1 MSGYP
6 DSVDAVLMCG
16 EGAASRPVLGES
28 KVFLPVNGKP
38 IFIYV
43 LDALLRAS
51 RVRRVFIVGNRQRIE
66 SSIQA
71 TGQTFSKPVNV
82 VAQGDNLLD
91 NVWRGFIATLDGYG
105 ERFPAKPLRETR
117 VPVPGS
123 TFDRL
128 GIKQGNVFADYTAL
142 YNKHPEYFPGG
153 AEDVKAHVERVM
165 QAPEYILPGMTKNHR
180 LLVRVNGENK
190 AVAIEIKLKGG
201 KYRIERAL
209 NLTTAQLKWKIRKAN
224 QQGGRLSSGLASPDK
239 GSHLQ
244 ALPQSHDLGSVNPP
258 SSDLN
263 IHPSAEEN
271 KYFSLKEGKG
281 HADTPEFK
289 RWFGA
294 EEAQKDNPDFN
305 SRVILALAG
314 DSPLVTPGEID
325 DFIAGA
331 DMGKYDY
338 VVGLTPSASLARF
351 RPSGGNPGIHMSSFH
366 LREGLFRISNLH
378 LARPFAFKNRD
389 VVLKMYDLRYQR
401 KFSNV
406 LRFARSL
413 LATPGWRS
421 HIWLYLAMQVC
432 LTLSRMGLAGVADIL
447 RRLIPADKAIYAIS
461 QITGARANIVITTH
475 GGAALDIDNESDY
488 RAMTQM
494 FGQWRSQQ

>member
-1 MSGYP
+1 MLCKGLHVSVSP
-6 DSVDAVLMCG
+6 SSVDALLMCG
-16 EGAASRPVLGES
+16 EGAASRPVLGDS
-28 KVFLPVNGKP
+28 KIYLPVNGRP
-38 IFIYV
+38 LFLYV
-43 LDALLRAS
+43 LDALSQAG
-51 RVRRVFIVGNRQRIE
+51 RVRRIFIVGDKQRIE
-66 SSIQA
+66 SAIKAS
-71 TGQTFSKPVNV
+71 GQTFPKPVNV
-82 VAQGDNLLD
+82 VAQGDNLLE
-91 NVWRGFIATLDGYG
+91 NVWRGFISTLDAYG
-105 ERFPAKPLRETR
+105 ERFPTKPLRETR

-128 GIKQGNVFADYTAL
+128 GIKHGNVFADYTAL

-201 KYRIERAL
+201 KYRIESAL
-209 NLTTAQLKWKIRKAN
+209 NITTAQLKWKIEKAN
-224 QQGGRLSSGLASPDK
+224 QQGGRLSSGLASPRK

-244 ALPQSHDLGSVNPP
+244 VLPQPRDLGSVNPL

-263 IHPSAEEN
+263 IHPSAEED
-271 KYFSLKEGKG
+271 KDFSLKCFSLKEGKG
-281 HADTPEFK
+281 QT
-289 RWFGA
+289 
-294 EEAQKDNPDFN
+294 DF
-305 SRVILALAG
+305 SGRVILALSG

-325 DFIAGA
+325 GFIAGA

-338 VVGLTPSASLARF
+338 VVGLTPAAVLAKF
-351 RPSGGNPGIHMSSFH
+351 RPSGSKPGVSMSSFH

-389 VVLKMYDLRYQR
+389 AVLKMYEMRYQR
-401 KFSNV
+401 NFSNV

-413 LATPGWRS
+413 LATPGWRG
-421 HIWLYLAMQVC
+421 HIWLYLALQMC
-432 LTLSRMGLAGVADIL
+432 LTLSRMGLAGMADVL
-447 RRLIPADKAIYAIS
+447 RRLIPADKAISAIS
-461 QITGARANIVITTH
+461 QITGARAGVVITTH

-494 FGQWRSQQ
+494 FDQWRSQQ